1 MRARNVNVQKTE
13 TYPGDT
19 NRLMVAQRS
28 TSIFACLPRQID
40 LRETSSRVFLQMN
53 YELKSTWL
61 MVMASSVS
69 LFSEYVII
77 DRVQQSLAKS
87 IYKRKLVNMLNEDP
101 KLKALSIAD
110 IGRLEVGT
118 YFGKNHR
125 MYGKI

>member
-1 MRARNVNVQKTE
+1 M
-13 TYPGDT
+13 
-19 NRLMVAQRS
+19 
-28 TSIFACLPRQID
+28 
-40 LRETSSRVFLQMN
+40 
-53 YELKSTWL
+53 
-61 MVMASSVS
+61 
-69 LFSEYVII
+69 II